1 MAEITYDPTDVDA
14 GEFSADELDS
24 LQVGEQLA
32 EAEDRMLAGK
42 YENAEQ
48 LEQAYLNLQQKLGQ
62 DSGEDYDE
70 EEEDGEY
77 YDEQDEYYD
86 DEDSALELTP
96 EVYNII
102 QDEID
107 EYGALTEETIQA
119 LAENLDADEL
129 IKLGMDMTE
138 SSVADLDPYEI
149 DSIKNFAGGEE
160 SYQNLI
166 GWAGENLDAQ
176 YIEAYDSI
184 IDSADPA
191 AIQLVVA
198 GLMATYQENVGYE
211 GRMLSGRN
219 APDVSGIQPFRSQA
233 QVVEAMSDPRYD
245 KDPAYR
251 AEIAERLEI
260 SNTFF
265 E

>member
-1 MAEITYDPTDVDA
+1 MPEITYNPADPDA
-14 GEFSADELDS
+14 PEFSPDELDS

-48 LEQAYLNLQQKLGQ
+48 LEQAYLNLQQKMGE
-62 DSGEDYDE
+62 DSGQE
-70 EEEDGEY
+70 EEEEGEY
-77 YDEQDEYYD
+77 YEEDEYYD
-86 DEDSALELTP
+86 DEDSSIELTQ
-96 EVYNII
+96 EVYDII

-251 AEIAERLEI
+251 AEIAQRLEI